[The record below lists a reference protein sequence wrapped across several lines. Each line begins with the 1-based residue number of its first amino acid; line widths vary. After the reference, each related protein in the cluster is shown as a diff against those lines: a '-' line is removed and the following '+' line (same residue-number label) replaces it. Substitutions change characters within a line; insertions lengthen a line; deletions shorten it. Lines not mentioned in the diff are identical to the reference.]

1 MKVPSSVSKLLE
13 NKYVLYIVFF
23 LAVTNVFG
31 YLVTGNYKAIAL
43 FVLVGYLVFCFNKNM
58 IVVLLTPLVLTSIFM
73 AGGIMKEGVENMKDS
88 DKKPEVDASK
98 SKETAKKNID
108 SNNVKP
114 QKDKKAPVKPDT
126 KEVVIG
132 DTDEDKDI
140 PTEDAV
146 GTTEEPAGHT
156 PETAESGMTTMY
168 KKGNRIDYAST
179 VEDAYGDLNNLLG
192 SDGIKRL
199 TDDTQKLMGQQMQLA
214 KAMKSMTPLL
224 SQAKSLMA
232 GFDMKQF
239 GDITAMAKQFGA
251 AK

>member
-31 YLVTGNYKAIAL
+31 YMVTGNYKAIAL

-58 IVVLLTPLVLTSIFM
+58 IVVLLTPLVLTSIFV
-73 AGGIMKEGVENMKDS
+73 AGGIIKEGAENMKDG
-88 DKKPEVDASK
+88 DKKTVEDASK
-98 SKETAKKNID
+98 PKEAAKKPVD
-108 SNNVKP
+108 SNTVKP
-114 QKDKKAPVKPDT
+114 QKDKKKPDAKPAVPMT
-126 KEVVIG
+126 DVSEDDIKTEGETGEV
-132 DTDEDKDI
+132 
-140 PTEDAV
+140 
-146 GTTEEPAGHT
+146 EEQPAGHD
-156 PETAESGMTTMY
+156 AESGMTTMY
-168 KKGNRIDYAST
+168 KKGNRVDYAST

-199 TDDTQKLMGQQMQLA
+199 TDDTQKLMGQQMKLA
-214 KAMKSMTPLL
+214 EAMKSMTPLL

-251 AK
+251 AN